1 METDKKGYIKVDD
14 ELHTNVE
21 HIWALGDCNGQ
32 GAFTHTA
39 YNDFQ
44 IVNSHLFE
52 KKNRYLSDR
61 FLCYAAYMDPALA
74 RVGMNEKEIRK
85 KGIKAKVATLPMS
98 KIARAKEIGETRG
111 HLRIF
116 VDPKS
121 EKILGASFLGAR
133 ADEIIHSIIDI
144 MYAGASYK
152 VIRDAVHIHPTISE
166 LIPTMLQ
173 DLKDLDEE

>member
-1 METDKKGYIKVDD
+1 MGYIAVND
-14 ELHTNVE
+14 ELQTNVK

-52 KKNRYLSDR
+52 KDKRYLSDR
-61 FLCYAAYMDPALA
+61 FLCYAAYIDPALA

-85 KGIKAKVATLPMS
+85 KGIKAKVATMPMS
-98 KIARAKEIGETRG
+98 KIARAKEMGETQG
-111 HLRIF
+111 HLKIF
-116 VDPKS
+116 VDSES
-121 EKILGASFLGAR
+121 EKVLGASFLGAR
-133 ADEIIHSIIDI
+133 ADEYIHSIIDI
-144 MYAGASYK
+144 MYAGASYT
-152 VIRDAVHIHPTISE
+152 VIRDAIHIHPTISE

-173 DLKDLDEE
+173 NLKDLDEEKGK